1 MHRRK
6 NKTALWLGLTGALL
20 ATLAASCAEVRA
32 RQVVDRIVARVEGE
46 ILLQS
51 DLRELGAYQQLLG
64 GPIEP
69 ESKRLDELIDQW
81 IIEHEAEAAQF
92 VQPSEEDVTSA
103 LQQEEKTLGGEQEFQ
118 EKLKMR
124 GLSVA
129 TVRRI
134 LGREIF
140 FSRYLDYKFR
150 HAAPVDTAA
159 EEKYYKDEFA
169 PQMAARGQAAP
180 PIDSVREQ
188 IQELLVQKEITA
200 RAVQWL
206 AESRAR
212 MKIEVVGQMD
222 GTSAPHP
229 KGSSQE

>member
-1 MHRRK
+1 MRAAK
-6 NKTALWLGLTGALL
+6 YKAALWLAISGAILTAVAGLAP
-20 ATLAASCAEVRA
+20 EVRA
-32 RQVVDRIVARVEGE
+32 QQVVDRIVARVEGD

-64 GPIEP
+64 GPVEP
-69 ESKRLDELIDQW
+69 EPKRLDELIDQW

-92 VQPSEEDVTSA
+92 AQPSEEDVTFV
-103 LQQEEKTLGGEQEFQ
+103 LQQAQKSMGGEQQFQ
-118 EKLKMR
+118 VKLKAQ
-124 GLSVA
+124 GLSIA

-150 HAAPVDTAA
+150 HAAQVDSAA

-180 PIDSVREQ
+180 PIESVREQ
-188 IQELLVQKEITA
+188 IHELLVQKEITA
-200 RAVQWL
+200 RAEQWL
-206 AESRAR
+206 TESRAR
-212 MKIEVVGQMD
+212 LKIEVIAQVG
-222 GTSAPHP
+222 GAPVSQP